1 MDGLSSVVL
10 RALPWRATR
19 DPWAIVVSE
28 VMLQQTQVDRVI
40 PKWHAFMSRFPTAA
54 ACADAPLADVLTL
67 WQGLGY
73 PRRAA
78 RLHELAA
85 AVQGG
90 FPAAVGQL
98 EALPGVGPYTA
109 RAVAVFADE
118 QPGVGVVD
126 TNVERVIQRRAGEP
140 MSRRDVQG
148 RADTLAA
155 AAEDPWAHAQQL
167 MELGATICTAR
178 SPRCGVCPVRA
189 GCAWQG
195 SAIVPDPW
203 ASRSK
208 QSRFEGSDRQG
219 RGRLMRAVT
228 IAAVPA
234 DRLAEAM
241 GWPGDDDRAERV
253 AATLV
258 ADGLVALTGRGYE
271 LPATPAR

>member
-1 MDGLSSVVL
+1 MDGLSSIAL
-10 RALPWRATR
+10 RNLPWRRTR
-19 DPWAIVVSE
+19 DPWAVVVSE
-28 VMLQQTQVDRVI
+28 VMLQQTQVDRVK
-40 PKWHAFMSRFPTAA
+40 PKWHAFMARFPTAA

-109 RAVAVFADE
+109 RAVAVFAFE
-118 QPGVGVVD
+118 LPGVGVVD

-155 AAEDPWAHAQQL
+155 AADDPWAHAQQL

-178 SPRCGVCPVRA
+178 SPRCGACPVRP
-189 GCAWQG
+189 GCVWQG

-203 ASRSK
+203 AARSK